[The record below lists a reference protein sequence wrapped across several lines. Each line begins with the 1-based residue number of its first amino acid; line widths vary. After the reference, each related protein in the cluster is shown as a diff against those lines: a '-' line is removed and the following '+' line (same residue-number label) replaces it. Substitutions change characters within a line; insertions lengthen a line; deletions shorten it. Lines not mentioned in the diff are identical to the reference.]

1 MRLPPSDTPARRR
14 LVALAAVALLALVV
28 GVVIGGS
35 AGDEGART
43 PAEDPAGKADA
54 PAAAKP
60 RAAAVGAA
68 EKLSLRRQA
77 GQLVVM
83 RFNGPGP
90 PAYVPRALKAG
101 RAAGVILFKD
111 NIASRSDLKRLVRTL
126 QRAAGGSALVS
137 TDQEGGEIR
146 NLPWA
151 RPAAGQAAAATPE
164 RATAEA
170 RGAGRD
176 LRAAGINVNLAPVGD
191 VGTSAGS
198 VMRGRAFPGDAEQV
212 AALTAAAVRGYRG
225 TGVAATVKHFPG
237 LGAATENTDD
247 APVSLTRTPEQ
258 LLGEDL
264 PPFRAAIKARVPLV
278 MASHALYPSLDANA
292 IASQS
297 RYVLHRLLRERLGF
311 GGVVVTDSLEARAV
325 TERTGP
331 AEAGVRSVR
340 AGADLILTTGAGSHL
355 QVLRAI
361 IAEAGRSP
369 AFRRRVAESAAR
381 VLALKRDLGLR
392 APSAR

>member
-1 MRLPPSDTPARRR
+1 
-14 LVALAAVALLALVV
+14 
-28 GVVIGGS
+28 
-35 AGDEGART
+35 
-43 PAEDPAGKADA
+43 
-54 PAAAKP
+54 
-60 RAAAVGAA
+60 
-68 EKLSLRRQA
+68 
-77 GQLVVM
+77 M

-90 PAYVPRALKAG
+90 PEYVPRALKAG

-111 NIASRSDLKRLVRTL
+111 NIASQADLKRLVRTL

-151 RPAAGQAAAATPE
+151 RPGRGPGRRGDARARDRRRPRRGARPPRRRDQRQPRPRRRRRREPRLGHARPRLPRRRRPGRRRSPPPPSAAT
-164 RATAEA
+164 AA
-170 RGAGRD
+170 R
-176 LRAAGINVNLAPVGD
+176 
-191 VGTSAGS
+191 
-198 VMRGRAFPGDAEQV
+198 
-212 AALTAAAVRGYRG
+212 
-225 TGVAATVKHFPG
+225 GVAATVKHFPG
-237 LGAATENTDD
+237 LGAASENTDD
-247 APVSLTRTPEQ
+247 EPVSLTRTPAQ

-325 TERTGP
+325 TERAGP

-361 IAEAGRSP
+361 IAEAKRSP
-369 AFRRRVAESAAR
+369 AFRSRVAESAAR

-392 APSAR
+392 QRREWRPGYQRRHPRPGRR